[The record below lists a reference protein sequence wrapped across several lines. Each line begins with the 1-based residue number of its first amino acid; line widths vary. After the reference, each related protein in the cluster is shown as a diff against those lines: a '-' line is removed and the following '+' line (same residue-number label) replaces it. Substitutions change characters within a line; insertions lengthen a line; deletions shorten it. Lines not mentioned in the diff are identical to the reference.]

1 MEYLAAG
8 DPTRRIRNRA
18 TFCNAFVGAET
29 LSACCRE
36 LEALAREGRMDEA
49 RAVFERV
56 CHAQASAVA
65 QLQELVRE
73 ML

>member
-1 MEYLAAG
+1 M
-8 DPTRRIRNRA
+8 DT
-18 TFCNAFVGAET
+18 
-29 LSACCRE
+29 
-36 LEALAREGRMDEA
+36 ARTM
-49 RAVFERV
+49 FERV